1 MTITTR
7 QTSGVGVTAKNA
19 PLTNPELDQNFIDL
33 VNAQVRFN
41 PSTISAD
48 VSVPSGNNA
57 MSIGPLVIG
66 ENVSVTIG
74 DAASWS
80 IV

>member
-19 PLTNPELDQNFIDL
+19 PLTNAELDQNFIDL
-33 VNAQVRFN
+33 TNAQVRFN
-41 PSTISAD
+41 PSTISSD
-48 VSVPSGNNA
+48 VTIPAGNNA
-57 MSIGPLVIG
+57 MSVGPLVIG

>member
-7 QTSGVGVTAKNA
+7 QTPGVGVTAKNS
-19 PLTNPELDQNFIDL
+19 PLTNTELDQNFIDL
-33 VNAQVRFN
+33 ANAQVRFN
-41 PSTISAD
+41 PSMISAD
-48 VSVPSGNNA
+48 TSIPSGNNA
-57 MSIGPLVIG
+57 MSVGPITIG